1 MLCELFRHTKQTNTR
16 GRETWKRRRRRE
28 RGRDKVGVWPPWLLR
43 LTLCGHCAT
52 AIGQEDSLCFVLPL
66 VSVPRRGQRA
76 GDFGDR
82 GWEGDGHPQL
92 SVGSLTSTQA
102 LGMGGGGGGGVTPTF
117 GQSCVRMKGQGWE
130 VDCGV
135 GWSPLQRGSTR
146 KNATPHPMSPTP
158 TLFLGGA

>member
-1 MLCELFRHTKQTNTR
+1 M
-16 GRETWKRRRRRE
+16 
-28 RGRDKVGVWPPWLLR
+28 GVWPPWLLR

-102 LGMGGGGGGGVTPTF
+102 LGMGGEGGWGDAHLRAVLCEDEG
-117 GQSCVRMKGQGWE
+117 M
-130 VDCGV
+130 GV
-135 GWSPLQRGSTR
+135 GGRLWGGLESSPERLN
-146 KNATPHPMSPTP
+146 KEKCHPPPNVSHTHP
-158 TLFLGGA
+158 FFGGCLGWFPLHS